1 MRPLTCT
8 LGTCKGV
15 NRGGGAVLPLRRRW
29 APSCRVGTL
38 MEWSKV
44 LRGEEPSAWLTGCVG
59 YRTWPACNTSSVGVR
74 ATRLGLHGKTTPWA
88 AGRGQVG
95 PFSTVFGRMAV
106 SLSDDPSAATEA
118 EPGALTAARSVR
130 PQSVTTARQASPI
143 ALLARSP
150 PHRRRDAAFERHVAN
165 AGKQHT
171 DVAGEVVEPVV
182 ALVPLDNH
190 VGSAEMCG
198 CATDVAPLHRRAF
211 RGRWRA
217 SMTH

>member
-1 MRPLTCT
+1 MRVCDSMSRQNRPPVTREGAGSDPDDRLWQPSDVLGSFRIVRGPPSKAASSARQPL
-8 LGTCKGV
+8 
-15 NRGGGAVLPLRRRW
+15 NERN
-29 APSCRVGTL
+29 VGN
-38 MEWSKV
+38 E
-44 LRGEEPSAWLTGCVG
+44 
-59 YRTWPACNTSSVGVR
+59 Y
-74 ATRLGLHGKTTPWA
+74 WA
-88 AGRGQVG
+88 AFMVG
-95 PFSTVFGRMAV
+95 MAF

-150 PHRRRDAAFERHVAN
+150 PHRRCDAAFERPVDK

-171 DVAGEVVEPVV
+171 DVAGEVVEPVA
-182 ALVPLDNH
+182 ALVPLENH

-198 CATDVAPLHRRAF
+198 CATDVAPLHRRPF